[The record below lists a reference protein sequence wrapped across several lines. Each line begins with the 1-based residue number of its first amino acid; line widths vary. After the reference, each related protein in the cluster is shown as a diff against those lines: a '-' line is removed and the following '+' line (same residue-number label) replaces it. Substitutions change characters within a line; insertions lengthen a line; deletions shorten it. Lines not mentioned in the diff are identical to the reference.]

1 MSTANT
7 EGMSQR
13 AVVRAMRILKLMKGR
28 NFYGV
33 SLRALSKDLG
43 ENDSTVLNTLRAMEG
58 EGMVV
63 QYESTN
69 HWAMSVA
76 CMQIHAANDAELT
89 RISTRAAEQ
98 RQRLNSA
105 IAEVTG

>member
-13 AVVRAMRILKLMKGR
+13 AVVRAMRIMKLMKGR
-28 NFYGV
+28 NWQGV
-33 SLRALSKDLG
+33 SLRALSKELAEG
-43 ENDSTVLNTLRAMEG
+43 DSTVLNTLRAMEG

-63 QYESTN
+63 QNESTG

-76 CMQIHAANDAELT
+76 CMQIHAANDAELN
-89 RISTRAAEQ
+89 RISTRAAET
-98 RQRLNSA
+98 RQRLNAA
-105 IAEVTG
+105 IAEVVG